1 MVGISPVI
9 WPMNHLHFRGCT
21 SKNALEAKATLPF
34 YDQAIPNPPSK
45 SLVKMGVM
53 GIYLWVIMGF
63 KWDMI

>member
-1 MVGISPVI
+1 MAYEPLTLPGIGHPRTY
-9 WPMNHLHFRGCT
+9 WRPRP
-21 SKNALEAKATLPF
+21 TLPF

-53 GIYLWVIMGF
+53 GIYLWIIMGF

>member
-1 MVGISPVI
+1 
-9 WPMNHLHFRGCT
+9 
-21 SKNALEAKATLPF
+21 LEAKATLPF

-53 GIYLWVIMGF
+53 GIYLWIIMGF